1 MKKINL
7 GSTELTRAS
16 DPYIIAE
23 IGVNHEGSMETAKKM
38 IELAKEGGASCAK
51 FQTYKAH
58 KLASRNSPA
67 YWDTDKEKI
76 KSQYELFSKLD
87 AFGDQEYAELSEFCK
102 DNQIDFVSTPF
113 DLDAVKTL
121 DPICSYFKIASADIL
136 NVPLLRQ
143 VGTTKKPVI
152 LSTGAAN
159 KSEIDFALSELYS
172 SGTSNVILLHCV
184 LNYPTLD
191 EDANLGMIKG
201 LRDQYS
207 DLIVG
212 YSDHTL
218 PSQNME
224 VLIQAYLMGAV
235 VIEKHFTHDKTLRG
249 NDHYHAMDM
258 QDLKRFWKNFERVQ
272 QLSGKEYEK
281 VALKGEDIAI
291 LHARRSIVSS
301 RKIFEGEV
309 LTVDN
314 LTTKRPGHGISSKEW
329 DNIIG
334 KIAVKNIE
342 EDAIL
347 STDMLN

>member
-1 MKKINL
+1 MNKIKL

-23 IGVNHEGSMETAKKM
+23 IGVNHEGSMQTAKKM

-51 FQTYKAH
+51 FQTYTAH

-67 YWDTDKEKI
+67 YWDTDKEKT
-76 KSQYELFSKLD
+76 KSQFELFSKFD
-87 AFGDQEYAELSEFCK
+87 AFGEQEYAALSEFCK
-102 DNQIDFVSTPF
+102 DNEIDFVSTPF
-113 DLDAVKTL
+113 DLDAVRTL

-143 VGTTKKPVI
+143 VAATKKPVV

-159 KSEIDFALSELYS
+159 KNEIDFALRELYS
-172 SGTSNVILLHCV
+172 SGTINVILLHCV

-191 EDANLGMIKG
+191 KDANLGMIKG
-201 LRDQYS
+201 LRDQYP

-212 YSDHTL
+212 YSDHTM
-218 PSQNME
+218 PSQNMD

-235 VIEKHFTHDKTLRG
+235 VIEKHFTHDKSLNG
-249 NDHYHAMDM
+249 NDHYHAMDVH
-258 QDLKRFWKNFERVQ
+258 DLKRFWKNFKRVQ
-272 QLSGKEYEK
+272 ELSGQEYEK

-291 LHARRSIVSS
+291 LHARRSIVTS
-301 RKIFEGEV
+301 RKICEGEAF
-309 LTVDN
+309 TVDN

-329 DNIIG
+329 DNLIG
-334 KIAVKNIE
+334 KNASKNIA
-342 EDAIL
+342 EDTIL
-347 STDMLN
+347 SLDMLK

>member
-1 MKKINL
+1 MNKIKL

-23 IGVNHEGSMETAKKM
+23 IGVNHEGSMKTAKKL

-58 KLASRNSPA
+58 KLASKNSPA
-67 YWDTDKEKI
+67 YWDTNKEKT

-87 AFGDQEYAELSEFCK
+87 AFGDQEYAALSEFCK

-159 KSEIDFALSELYS
+159 KNEIDFALSELYS
-172 SGTSNVILLHCV
+172 SGTINVILLHCV

-218 PSQNME
+218 PSQNMD

-235 VIEKHFTHDKTLRG
+235 VIEKHFTHDKTLKG
-249 NDHYHAMDM
+249 NDHYHAMDV
-258 QDLKRFWKNFERVQ
+258 QDLKRFWKTFERVQ

-329 DNIIG
+329 DNVIG
-334 KIAVKNIE
+334 KIADKNIE
-342 EDAIL
+342 EDTIL
-347 STDMLN
+347 SLDMLK